1 MDRVAFDGCH
11 SVFGSNSS
19 DDHLKS
25 TAVKKLRARY
35 SRMSLVRRA
44 ALQPY
49 LRKSEVMGAKDKP
62 ELLGGNIDDNK

>member
-1 MDRVAFDGCH
+1 
-11 SVFGSNSS
+11 
-19 DDHLKS
+19 
-25 TAVKKLRARY
+25 
-35 SRMSLVRRA
+35 MSLVRRA